1 MFLHSTRL
9 FCNSRRKIMKNEKR
23 ENEAKHDFP
32 IKGAFMGFVNFSVF
46 HYSKGVEALR
56 AVFESVNLID
66 LTSPHRMTHPLST
79 PPISNK
85 NLFLSVC
92 FRNLSENMRGEV
104 IVTSI
109 FCCFVLPVIQSLCL
123 GLPSIHFIKFFFIFR
138 GRKRKWIFWPKI
150 NNKNSVECSAGFFIF
165 LFLL

>member
-1 MFLHSTRL
+1 MFSL
-9 FCNSRRKIMKNEKR
+9 FHRTWSFASSFKKCKTS
-23 ENEAKHDFP
+23 
-32 IKGAFMGFVNFSVF
+32 S
-46 HYSKGVEALR
+46 
-56 AVFESVNLID
+56 
-66 LTSPHRMTHPLST
+66 TSPHRKTHPLST

-104 IVTSI
+104 FVTSI

-150 NNKNSVECSAGFFIF
+150 NNKNSVWMFCGLLYFPLFIINIESF
-165 LFLL
+165 MSFSQLVGKVRFVNLSIIREKLRVIP